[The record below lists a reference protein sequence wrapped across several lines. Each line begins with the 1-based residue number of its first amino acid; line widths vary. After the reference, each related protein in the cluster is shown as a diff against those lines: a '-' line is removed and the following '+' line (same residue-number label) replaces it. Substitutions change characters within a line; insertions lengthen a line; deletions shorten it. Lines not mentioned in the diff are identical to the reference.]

1 MFRLLGLLGGL
12 AAVTD
17 LGTGAAPDESLGRA
31 VVAARL
37 ARAVGCDA
45 ETTRHVV
52 YTSLL
57 EHIGCTAYSL
67 ELAKTLG
74 DDIAATRKS
83 IEADPSS
90 TRDVLGSMIPA
101 IAHAAGRSRV
111 SVAVALLRHSGTI
124 DRDGPVATCEIA
136 RAASR
141 RLGLAEPVQ
150 RSLAHTTAHYGGG
163 AGSPLRGDDLP
174 LPIRITHVASCATLF
189 LLQDGIHRGV
199 AEVRRRAGAQLDPA
213 IADVFL
219 SRPHDL
225 LDGIGDLDAY
235 ALLLDAEPDPAR
247 VVHDDQISAVA
258 CVFGD
263 LVDLKSP
270 WFHGHSSAVA
280 DLAAEAARQVGLPSG
295 EVRRVRCAG
304 HLHDIG
310 RAAIS
315 SRIWNKPGSLSATER
330 DQARL
335 HPYHGER
342 IVARVPELAETARL
356 VGAHHERLDGSGY
369 PRSAHGRDLST
380 ASRVLA
386 AADAYRRL
394 VSPGPRHPASTP
406 DEAQARMRAEV
417 TAARLD
423 GDAVRAV
430 LAAAGHRSGVRTP
443 AAAGLTARQA
453 EVLRFVASG
462 LTNKQIAQRL
472 VISPRT
478 VEHHVQDVYLRIGVS
493 SRAGA
498 AMFAMEH
505 GLQSSPRAG
514 HEPSEESG

>member
-37 ARAVGCDA
+37 ARAAGCDE
-45 ETTRHVV
+45 ETTRHVL

-67 ELAKTLG
+67 ELATTLG
-74 DDIAATRKS
+74 DDIVATRKS
-83 IEADPSS
+83 IEADPAS
-90 TRDVLGSMIPA
+90 TRDMLGSMIPA
-101 IAHAAGRSRV
+101 IAHAAGRSRM
-111 SVAVALLRHSGTI
+111 SVAVAMLRHSGAL

-136 RAASR
+136 RMASR

-150 RSLAHTTAHYGGG
+150 HSLAHTTARYGGASS
-163 AGSPLRGDDLP
+163 AGGDDLP
-174 LPIRITHVASCATLF
+174 LPIRITHVASCAVLF
-189 LLQDGIHRGV
+189 ALQDGIERAV
-199 AEVRRRAGAQLDPA
+199 AEVRRRASAQLDPG

-219 SRPHDL
+219 SRPHDM

-235 ALLLDAEPDPAR
+235 PLLLDAEPDPAR
-247 VVHDDQISAVA
+247 VVHDDQIAAVA
-258 CVFGD
+258 GVFGD

-270 WFHGHSSAVA
+270 WFHGHSAAVA
-280 DLAAEAARQVGLPSG
+280 DLAAEAARRLGLPAG
-295 EVRRVRCAG
+295 EAQRLRCAG

-315 SRIWNKPGSLSATER
+315 SRIWNKVAPLSVTER
-330 DQARL
+330 DQVRL

-342 IVARVPELAETARL
+342 IVARVPELAVAARL
-356 VGAHHERLDGSGY
+356 VGTHHERLDGSGY
-369 PRSAHGRDLST
+369 PGAAHGSELST
-380 ASRVLA
+380 AARVLA

-394 VSPGPRHPASTP
+394 VEAGPRRPASAP
-406 DEAQARMRAEV
+406 EDAAARLRADV

-430 LAAAGHRSGVRTP
+430 LTAAGHRAAPRTP

-453 EVLRFVASG
+453 EVLRLVATG

-478 VEHHVQDVYLRIGVS
+478 VEHHVQDVYVRIGVT

-505 GLQSSPRAG
+505 GLQASPSPADATSG
-514 HEPSEESG
+514 ESG